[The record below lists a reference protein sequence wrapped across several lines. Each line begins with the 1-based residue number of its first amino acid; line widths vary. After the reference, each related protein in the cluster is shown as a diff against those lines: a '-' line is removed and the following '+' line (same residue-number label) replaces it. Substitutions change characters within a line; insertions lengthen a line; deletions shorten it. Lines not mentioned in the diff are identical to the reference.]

1 MTVTTVKVSN
11 VSLQASKQDLKEF
24 FSFSGDILY
33 VEMQKENDLSQI
45 AYITFK
51 DTQGAETAMLLTG
64 ATIVDMS
71 VVVMPA
77 TDYEVPAEVLAAQ
90 REAAAEVK
98 PLTTGPQSALQRA
111 EDMVSSML
119 AKGFVLGKDALE
131 KAKTLDEKHQITSTA
146 SAKVTSLDRK
156 IGLTEKMKEMDL
168 KVKEMDQK
176 YQVTEKTRTTFAAA
190 EQTLSNAGSAF
201 MKNRYV
207 ITSAAWVTE
216 AFNKAK
222 ERLNAEPGQGQAQP
236 ETESKQAEDGL
247 TPVSPS
253 ETREATL
260 TPPTPPPEEVEK
272 CNKEIVTEPVEEPV
286 KEKSTDP
293 EPPKKPEPAQGL
305 VL

>member
-51 DTQGAETAMLLTG
+51 DPQGAETAMLLTG

-90 REAAAEVK
+90 REAATEVK
-98 PLTTGPQSALQRA
+98 PLTTGPQSALQKA

-176 YQVTEKTRTTFAAA
+176 YQVTEKTRTTLAAA

-207 ITSAAWVTE
+207 VTSAAWVTE

-222 ERLNAEPGQGQAQP
+222 ERLNAEPGQAQP

-247 TPVSPS
+247 TPVTPS

-260 TPPTPPPEEVEK
+260 TLPTPPPEEVEK
-272 CNKEIVTEPVEEPV
+272 CNTETVTEPVKEPI
-286 KEKSTDP
+286 KETSADP